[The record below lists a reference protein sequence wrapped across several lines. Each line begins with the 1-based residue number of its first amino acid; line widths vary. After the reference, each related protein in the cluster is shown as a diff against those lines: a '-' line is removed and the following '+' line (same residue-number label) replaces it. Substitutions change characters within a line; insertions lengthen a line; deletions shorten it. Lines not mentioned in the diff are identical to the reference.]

1 MNKHLKGPWKTSVVD
16 DTLIVGAGESAIAM
30 TLGEYS
36 TESEAMEANARLIA
50 AAPDLVAA
58 LEPFGEF
65 ARMMDEI
72 EHVKTTPDDAV
83 IHPGLTV
90 GHFRRARE
98 VVAKAKGEA

>member
-1 MNKHLKGPWKTSVVD
+1 MTINHTPGPWVIGKQDHDVVMVDTTSGTAICDVYVD
-16 DTLIVGAGESAIAM
+16 SDERP
-30 TLGEYS
+30 
-36 TESEAMEANARLIA
+36 ANARLIA